1 MKIKTLFVC
10 FFKCLFFKRVC
21 AVIFELVGV
30 STYNFVKFQFQR
42 MTLKIEREF
51 ERRRKNCVKTGQNG
65 HEISNQNEPMPMQ
78 NFFHDENIHF
88 FKKIISLFTI

>member
-10 FFKCLFFKRVC
+10 FFKFSFLKRVC

-42 MTLKIEREF
+42 MTLKIERVF
-51 ERRRKNCVKTGQNG
+51 E
-65 HEISNQNEPMPMQ
+65 
-78 NFFHDENIHF
+78 
-88 FKKIISLFTI
+88 KINKILSQKLDKMAMN